1 MVQMSTNRIFADG
14 YGMGIFGIS
23 RRYVA
28 DIDFSFLRDCTR
40 CIKPHESNTTMCEKK
55 YLPFR
60 NHVFLSRTK
69 YKLLPTV

>member
-1 MVQMSTNRIFADG
+1 MVQMSTKRIFADG

-28 DIDFSFLRDCTR
+28 DIYFRFLRYCTR
-40 CIKPHESNTTMCEKK
+40 YIKPHESDTTMCEKK

-60 NHVFLSRTK
+60 NHIFLFRITC
-69 YKLLPTV
+69 KLLPTV